1 MLLFM
6 LLFLILLLFLF
17 LGIFAIFGYPWLCL
31 GMLGHIAK
39 WRWLFWLNKKARS
52 PVLLVH
58 MGVQCI
64 SQLAQEG
71 QSGNW
76 AGS

>member
-1 MLLFM
+1 MVF
-6 LLFLILLLFLF
+6 FFQDHRVW
-17 LGIFAIFGYPWLCL
+17 AY
-31 GMLGHIAK
+31 
-39 WRWLFWLNKKARS
+39 KKARS